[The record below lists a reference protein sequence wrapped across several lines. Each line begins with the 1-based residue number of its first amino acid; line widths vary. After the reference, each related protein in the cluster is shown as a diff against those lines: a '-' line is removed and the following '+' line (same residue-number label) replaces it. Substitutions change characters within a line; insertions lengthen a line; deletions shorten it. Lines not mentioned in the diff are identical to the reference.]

1 MFTGILPPL
10 VDSIRVRIFI
20 KSFYTESKLKM
31 YSEFP
36 INIQVLNQY
45 KFEEKNGRIK
55 ANSAFYKMFS
65 MKSLITLS
73 SVPG

>member
-36 INIQVLNQY
+36 INIQVINQY
-45 KFEEKNGRIK
+45 KFEKKNMAELKLTPRFTK
-55 ANSAFYKMFS
+55 CF
-65 MKSLITLS
+65 
-73 SVPG
+73 P